1 MIIIQ
6 QRLRPHK
13 INWDLAQDL
22 LRSHK
27 INGSDIDIDIDIWR
41 EYWDSKDDGV
51 DDIFDDIN
59 QVKASLR
66 DARRR
71 ISLHGAQIRY

>member
-1 MIIIQ
+1 M
-6 QRLRPHK
+6 
-13 INWDLAQDL
+13 

-27 INGSDIDIDIDIWR
+27 INWDFAQLIWSDIDIDIDIWH